1 MSDQDQHGISLLGSA
16 LEGLELE
23 LRSGFI
29 IADVSNL

>member
-1 MSDQDQHGISLLGSA
+1 MSDQDPHGISLLGSV

-23 LRSGFI
+23 LHSGFI